1 MKRRFGRRG
10 TAALEFALT
19 GPIVLLSFFA
29 VFELYRLVAAQ
40 RALDLAVIRALREA
54 SVTSSSATTS
64 SIESGIATTVSGL
77 TDGDSA
83 SATVSFTP
91 AYQPGGTITISA
103 QTTWAP
109 AILPLWFTTVTL
121 RSTGSVT
128 VQN

>member
-1 MKRRFGRRG
+1 MMRRFGRRG

-19 GPIVLLSFFA
+19 APVVLLSFFA

-40 RALDLAVIRALREA
+40 RALDFAVTRALREA
-54 SVTSSSATTS
+54 SVTSSSATTL
-64 SIESGIATTVSGL
+64 SIQSAIADTVSGL

-83 SATVSFTP
+83 TATISFTP
-91 AYQPGGTITISA
+91 AYQPGDTVTISA
-103 QTTWAP
+103 QTTWTP
-109 AILPLWFTTVTL
+109 AIVPLWFTAVTL